1 MKSPIAA
8 HRDRILAQKAATQA
22 AESGETTMDGQ
33 SQYNLMLAQLAE
45 HKRALKGIQS
55 EEKRQGVKVDYL
67 PEYSDYIEGAL
78 AADSGVQDDVLMYQ
92 MVWHIDCQSYATAL
106 DLLAY
111 AVKHKLTMPQN
122 FNRTPATLATEQIAE
137 AALSTKDMGVEL
149 EHLQELDSIINS
161 EDKPELSDVLDMP
174 DQVRA
179 KFYRAFGELMPET
192 DKVSALALLN
202 RAIELDEGVGCKGA
216 ANTLAK
222 QIEAEAKQLTAA
234 QANE

>member
-8 HRDRILAQKAATQA
+8 HRDRILAKQAAAKA
-22 AESGETTMDGQ
+22 AESGETTMEGQ
-33 SQYNLMLAQLAE
+33 SLYNLMLAQLAE

-92 MVWHIDCQSYATAL
+92 MVWHIDCRSYATAL

-149 EHLQELDSIINS
+149 EHLEELDSIINA

-179 KFYRAFGELMPET
+179 KFYRAFGELMPDT
-192 DKVSALALLN
+192 DKASALALFN
-202 RAIELDEGVGCKGA
+202 RAIEIDEGVGCKGA

-222 QIEAEAKQLTAA
+222 QIEAEAKQLAA
-234 QANE
+234 TQAKE